1 MNISYN
7 WLKDYI
13 KTDISVEKIGEIL
26 TSTGLEV
33 GEIEYVESIK
43 GGLKGLVIGQIISC
57 KPHPNSDHLNI
68 TETSIGESVLPIV
81 CGAPNVA
88 EGQKVIVA
96 TIGTTL
102 YSGKDSF
109 VIKESKIRGERSLGM
124 LCSEIEIGVGN
135 DSSGIIVLPNE
146 CVVGTKAS
154 DYYNVTNDYRIE
166 IDITPNRIDGAS
178 HWGVARDLAAYLK
191 QTQDI
196 TYGLPSVDSLH
207 IPNGLNKFN
216 ISVENNNACHRY
228 SGISI
233 SGIKIAESPE
243 WLKRRLTTIGINP
256 INNIVDIT
264 NYVLFETG
272 QPLHAFDRNK
282 ISGDKIIVNTSYKG
296 YKFTTLDG
304 VERELDE
311 NDLMICNDKEPM
323 CIAGV
328 FGGMESGISDNT
340 KNIFLE
346 SAYFNPVFVRKTAR
360 RHGLNTDASFRYER
374 GSDPNMVI
382 YALKRAAILVL
393 EIAGGEISSDITDIY
408 PAPIEDFDVSV
419 EFNRINSLIGKKI
432 DKEIIKNILTSLDIK
447 IIEEDEN
454 GIKLKVPPYRVDVKR
469 EADIVEEIIRIYG
482 FDNIEISPKVN
493 STLSFTEHPDNFSI
507 KNKISDFLAAKGFNE
522 IMNNSL
528 TKSSYTEELKSLKKE
543 NNVEILNPLSSDL
556 NIMRRTLLFGGLET
570 IAHNINHKRE
580 NNKLFEFGK
589 IYEYSDKPV
598 SNPLEHYK
606 EKELLSIFISGNK
619 NVANWN
625 TKEIPTDFFYTKSYC
640 EAVLAR
646 LGLKPDNL
654 NVDGY
659 NDDII
664 KDGLIYSLNGTP
676 ILKLGIVSKICLK
689 RTDIDTKVY
698 FGEFYWDDIIK
709 IIKSNV
715 VKYTPIPKFPIV
727 KRDLALLIDKS
738 VSFYDIKKIAFKT
751 EKKLLK
757 EVRLFDVFED
767 EKKLGDN
774 KKSYAVSFIL
784 MDEEKTMTDKVIDKI
799 MNKFIGT
806 FKFQLKAEIR

>member
-43 GGLKGLVIGQIISC
+43 GGLKGLVIGQVISC

-109 VIKESKIRGERSLGM
+109 VIKESKIRGERSHGM

-282 ISGDKIIVNTSYKG
+282 IS
-296 YKFTTLDG
+296 
-304 VERELDE
+304 
-311 NDLMICNDKEPM
+311 
-323 CIAGV
+323 
-328 FGGMESGISDNT
+328 
-340 KNIFLE
+340 
-346 SAYFNPVFVRKTAR
+346 
-360 RHGLNTDASFRYER
+360 
-374 GSDPNMVI
+374 
-382 YALKRAAILVL
+382 
-393 EIAGGEISSDITDIY
+393 
-408 PAPIEDFDVSV
+408 
-419 EFNRINSLIGKKI
+419 
-432 DKEIIKNILTSLDIK
+432 
-447 IIEEDEN
+447 
-454 GIKLKVPPYRVDVKR
+454 
-469 EADIVEEIIRIYG
+469 
-482 FDNIEISPKVN
+482 
-493 STLSFTEHPDNFSI
+493 
-507 KNKISDFLAAKGFNE
+507 
-522 IMNNSL
+522 
-528 TKSSYTEELKSLKKE
+528 
-543 NNVEILNPLSSDL
+543 
-556 NIMRRTLLFGGLET
+556 
-570 IAHNINHKRE
+570 
-580 NNKLFEFGK
+580 
-589 IYEYSDKPV
+589 
-598 SNPLEHYK
+598 
-606 EKELLSIFISGNK
+606 
-619 NVANWN
+619 
-625 TKEIPTDFFYTKSYC
+625 
-640 EAVLAR
+640 
-646 LGLKPDNL
+646 
-654 NVDGY
+654 
-659 NDDII
+659 
-664 KDGLIYSLNGTP
+664 
-676 ILKLGIVSKICLK
+676 
-689 RTDIDTKVY
+689 
-698 FGEFYWDDIIK
+698 
-709 IIKSNV
+709 
-715 VKYTPIPKFPIV
+715 
-727 KRDLALLIDKS
+727 
-738 VSFYDIKKIAFKT
+738 
-751 EKKLLK
+751 
-757 EVRLFDVFED
+757 
-767 EKKLGDN
+767 
-774 KKSYAVSFIL
+774 
-784 MDEEKTMTDKVIDKI
+784 
-799 MNKFIGT
+799 
-806 FKFQLKAEIR
+806 